1 MNARYVYL
9 LILVLDL
16 GYQFWISLLQE
27 KQRKLPLPTEV
38 SDIYSEK
45 RYQTYLNFVS
55 DSKKLALIKLVIT
68 TLIDVGIIFS
78 PFYLWVS
85 ELLPNVYTNA
95 LVIISLTYVL
105 ECIVDYGFEYLSTF
119 CIEEKYGKN
128 KQTVAS
134 FNKDFFLN
142 AIPSFGIVIVLLMG
156 LIFVFEHLRV
166 WTNNFNLN
174 LTLVLTIV
182 IKLVA
187 IGFMIYVIV
196 GNISLL
202 ILKKQYT
209 FTPLSD
215 GDLRTSILGLL
226 KDSKKKVRAINVY
239 DESKKSTS
247 KNAFL
252 LKFLWIREF
261 GIADNFINE
270 NSYDEL
276 LAVLAHEVGH
286 LNHQKNGWNYA
297 MIGLRIVPFIAIIY
311 LLYHV
316 DIVFAFNAWVFD
328 SFNIIN
334 FSYPILFIMVAV
346 LIKPITFM
354 LNFLSIYVTRNE
366 EYEADQNAVKE
377 GYGEALIST
386 FKRLSS
392 DELVNVNP
400 HPIVEFLEY
409 DHPGMYQRIKAIR
422 SSMEQK

>member
-1 MNARYVYL
+1 MNARYVCL
-9 LILVLDL
+9 LILLLEL
-16 GYQFWISLLQE
+16 GYQFWMSLLQE
-27 KQRKLPLPTEV
+27 KQRKLPLPIEV

-55 DSKKLALIKLVIT
+55 DSKKLALVKLVIT

-78 PFYLWVS
+78 PFYSWMS

-95 LVIISLTYVL
+95 LVIISLTYIL
-105 ECIVDYGFEYLSTF
+105 ECIVDYGFEYVSTF
-119 CIEEKYGKN
+119 RIEEKYGKN
-128 KQTVAS
+128 KQTAAS

-142 AIPSFGIVIVLLMG
+142 AIPSYGIVIVLLMG
-156 LIFVFEHLRV
+156 LIFVFEHLRA

-182 IKLVA
+182 IALVA
-187 IGFMIYVIV
+187 IGFIIYFVV
-196 GNISLL
+196 GNISLV

-209 FTPLSD
+209 FTPLPN

-286 LNHQKNGWNYA
+286 LKHAKNGWNYL
-297 MIGLRIVPFIAIIY
+297 MIGLRFVPFIAIIY

-316 DIVFAFNAWVFD
+316 DIVFGFNAWVFN
-328 SFNIIN
+328 SFNIVN

-354 LNFLSIYVTRNE
+354 LNFLSVYVTRNE

-409 DHPGMYQRIKAIR
+409 DHPGMYRRIKAIR